1 MPDDDFVVRDIADIE
16 GGEDFRN
23 EEASDSPIEAS
34 IEEDSEFPVEVFIP
48 TDEAEEISEAEA
60 ASTNIPL
67 PAPAE
72 DVGHLTQ
79 TVCDCCL
86 ELNLTTKTVIT
97 CQRCEQAFCFHFAS
111 SVDPMYCVN
120 CLSDISMQKSIITKT
135 YEHTNPE
142 TGEHTFYRRRARE
155 IKIDGLDWLF
165 AQRKIIELSDVELDL
180 TIEYHRNILSLM
192 ITEGEQRRT
201 AKMHRYANVKMHIA
215 TPSSTTVTD
224 ATHTTVKKVRTV
236 SKNKAAEQM
245 AALLKSM
252 LAKGMTAE
260 MIARMVKK

>member
-1 MPDDDFVVRDIADIE
+1 MSD
-16 GGEDFRN
+16 
-23 EEASDSPIEAS
+23 EEIVDLSDSPIE
-34 IEEDSEFPVEVFIP
+34 EDSELPVEVFVP
-48 TDEAEEISEAEA
+48 TDEAEEITAEEA
-60 ASTNIPL
+60 ATTDIPL
-67 PAPAE
+67 PTSTE
-72 DVGHLTQ
+72 DAGNLTQ

-86 ELNLTTKTVIT
+86 ELNLTTKTVIK
-97 CQRCEQAFCFHFAS
+97 CERCEQAFCYHFAS

-120 CLSDISMQKSIITKT
+120 CLSDISMQKSVITKT

-165 AQRKIIELSDVELDL
+165 AQRKITELSDVELDL
-180 TIEYHRNILSLM
+180 MIEYHRNILSLM

-201 AKMHRYANVKMHIA
+201 AKMHRYAGVKMRIA

-224 ATHTTVKKVRTV
+224 STHTTVKKVRTV

>member
-1 MPDDDFVVRDIADIE
+1 MSD
-16 GGEDFRN
+16 
-23 EEASDSPIEAS
+23 EEIVDLSDSPIE
-34 IEEDSEFPVEVFIP
+34 EDSELPVEVFVP
-48 TDEAEEISEAEA
+48 TDEAEEITAEEA
-60 ASTNIPL
+60 ATTDIPL
-67 PAPAE
+67 PAPEE
-72 DVGHLTQ
+72 DAGHLTC

-97 CQRCEQAFCFHFAS
+97 CQRCEQAFCYHFAS

-120 CLSDISMQKSIITKT
+120 CLSDISMQKSLITKT

-142 TGEHTFYRRRARE
+142 TSEHTFYRRRARE

-165 AQRKIIELSDVELDL
+165 AQRKITELSDVELDL
-180 TIEYHRNILSLM
+180 MIEYHRNILSLM
-192 ITEGEQRRT
+192 ITEGEQRRA
-201 AKMHRYANVKMHIA
+201 AKMHRYANVKLHIA

-224 ATHTTVKKVRTV
+224 STHTTVKKVRTV

-252 LAKGMTAE
+252 LNKGITAE

>member
-1 MPDDDFVVRDIADIE
+1 MLEEMPALFPDETRDAGDSDENETTSPTETEEVDESSPDVFV
-16 GGEDFRN
+16 
-23 EEASDSPIEAS
+23 
-34 IEEDSEFPVEVFIP
+34 P
-48 TDEAEEISEAEA
+48 TDEPEEITAEEAVN
-60 ASTNIPL
+60 TDIPL

-72 DVGHLTQ
+72 DAGHLTQ

-86 ELNLTTKTVIT
+86 ELNLTTKTVTT
-97 CQRCEQAFCFHFAS
+97 CQRCEQAFCYHFAS

-120 CLSDISMQKSIITKT
+120 CLSDISMQKSLITKT

-165 AQRKIIELSDVELDL
+165 AQRKITELSDVELDL
-180 TIEYHRNILSLM
+180 MIEYHRNILSLM

-224 ATHTTVKKVRTV
+224 STHTTVKKVRGV